1 MRKQQ
6 VEKWKERNDEKERTR
21 EKERGEKGE
30 GWGEGILGK
39 EHWAAEESGREE
51 KSRRRGRRLSTG
63 DRGAGRRRNK

>member
-21 EKERGEKGE
+21 EKEREERGE
-30 GWGEGILGK
+30 GEGILGK

>member
-6 VEKWKERNDEKERTR
+6 VEKWKERNDEKERRR
-21 EKERGEKGE
+21 EKEREE
-30 GWGEGILGK
+30 REEGEGILGK